1 VKGALEG
8 GCAHP
13 SRRLLVALLTA
24 VLASG
29 AGCLVGV
36 PVTARVITDGDL
48 ARGNSAPEG
57 CDCPCHRGAVLAHP
71 APCCVPCAIC
81 GFSVAT
87 GAPHFCRGRVHPRR
101 IESRGRALFRRLTRY
116 DLVFSASMALA
127 VIALAI
133 YAVPFPGNLVLVA
146 AAALGVV
153 GAVVA
158 ILRRGPNAERG
169 RHGS

>member
-1 VKGALEG
+1 MPATRPVAVVLDAEAELARRDPVLAGLVATTGPCTLG
-8 GCAHP
+8 RRGFP
-13 SRRLLVALLTA
+13 RRLVSADATDERLQ
-24 VLASG
+24 LADHG
-29 AGCLVGV
+29 HRAFCLR
-36 PVTARVITDGDL
+36 AQL
-48 ARGNSAPEG
+48 FA
-57 CDCPCHRGAVLAHP
+57 
-71 APCCVPCAIC
+71 
-81 GFSVAT
+81 
-87 GAPHFCRGRVHPRR
+87 
-101 IESRGRALFRRLTRY
+101 RGRALFRWLTRY